1 MGNKREIN
9 ERKRNNARLYPIYK
23 MLSWDLL
30 CFYSI
35 EFLFYTKTKGVT
47 ASEVLIINAF
57 YIIFKLLM
65 QIPAVA
71 IADILGKRKGI
82 IIGNILIIVYLVTL
96 IISPGMLGIII
107 ADLFCALGYAIKTIA
122 ETNLLYDSVATRG
135 GEGLYSKLDTKGGS
149 WYYWIDGIACL
160 SAGYLFVINNYL
172 PMFICLG
179 FVIISTVLSFSF
191 KDIYPTNKDK
201 RKNMGQVLKDYS
213 LDLKESFKF
222 ITKSRRMKSYI
233 IFGAIFYGIIK
244 IIDIYKSDLLISKGI
259 PEEQFS
265 MIFATLSLL
274 GGVAVTLSRKIH
286 KKFRSRT
293 LSFIS
298 LSYVGA
304 CILIGIVTNVCTN
317 SVSVPIILIMYAVLR
332 MCTSIWYILKDK
344 YLKNFS
350 TEKIRNKIMFTYE
363 LIVGIVASTMS
374 VIGSLVLKKFGVDLS
389 FLLVSLG
396 ALIAIVLTLDYMRT
410 RFGLKPEE
418 YRKEDIEMKEVIKQ

>member
-23 MLSWDLL
+23 MFSWDLL

-47 ASEVLIINAF
+47 ASEILIINAF

-71 IADILGKRKGI
+71 ITDILGKRKGI
-82 IIGNILIIVYLVTL
+82 IIGNILIIVYLFTL
-96 IISPGMLGIII
+96 IISPGMIGIII

-191 KDIYPTNKDK
+191 KDIYPTKKNE
-201 RKNMGQVLKDYS
+201 RKNIGQVLEDYS

-265 MIFATLSLL
+265 MIFAILSLL

-304 CILIGIVTNVCTN
+304 CMLIGIVTNICTN
-317 SVSVPIILIMYAVLR
+317 SV
-332 MCTSIWYILKDK
+332 
-344 YLKNFS
+344 
-350 TEKIRNKIMFTYE
+350 
-363 LIVGIVASTMS
+363 
-374 VIGSLVLKKFGVDLS
+374 
-389 FLLVSLG
+389 
-396 ALIAIVLTLDYMRT
+396 
-410 RFGLKPEE
+410 
-418 YRKEDIEMKEVIKQ
+418 